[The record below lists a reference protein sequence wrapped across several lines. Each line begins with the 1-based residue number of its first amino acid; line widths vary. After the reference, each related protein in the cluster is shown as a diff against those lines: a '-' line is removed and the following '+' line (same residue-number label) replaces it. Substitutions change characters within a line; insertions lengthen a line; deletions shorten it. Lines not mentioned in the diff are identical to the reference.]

1 MNEKTRSLG
10 ETKTLEGKNAVCLKG
25 IKFAYKKGEQ
35 AVLDIPFFAIE
46 RGSRVF
52 IHGASGGGK
61 STLLSLIAGVLQP
74 QEGEVEVEGVCLN
87 DFSGAKRDSFR
98 GDKIGY
104 IFQQFNLIPYLS
116 VIDNALIPCRLSRVR
131 RDRAR
136 ESFGDIKE
144 AAKNL
149 LSYLDLAPELW
160 DRQAARLSVGQQ
172 QRVAAARALIGSPP
186 ILIADEPTSSLDEQ
200 RREYFLKLL
209 LKACEESG
217 QSLIFV
223 SHDRSLATNFDRVE
237 ALDELNRTA
246 PQKERV

>member
-1 MNEKTRSLG
+1 MNEKRRSGG
-10 ETKTLEGKNAVCLKG
+10 EAKTDENKSAVCLKG
-25 IKFAYKKGEQ
+25 VKFAYKKGEQ
-35 AVLDIPFFAIE
+35 AVLDIPFFAVE
-46 RGSRVF
+46 RGDRVF
-52 IHGASGGGK
+52 IYGASGGGK

-74 QEGEVEVEGVCLN
+74 QEGEIEVDGVCLN

-98 GDKIGY
+98 GDRIGY

-116 VIDNALIPCRLSRVR
+116 VIDNALIPCRLSRIR
-131 RDRAR
+131 RERAK
-136 ESFGDIKE
+136 ESFGDIRE

-149 LSYLDLAPELW
+149 LSRLDLAPDLW

-186 ILIADEPTSSLDEQ
+186 ILVADEPTSSLDEQ

-209 LKACEESG
+209 LQAREESG
-217 QSLIFV
+217 STLIFV
-223 SHDRSLATNFDRVE
+223 SHDRDLAKNFNRAE
-237 ALDELNRTA
+237 ALNELNRAT